1 MIGTTVADRY
11 EIISQLGMGGMA
23 KVYKAK
29 DLNLGRDVALKVLLE
44 SVSGNPEFRERF
56 RREARASAA
65 LSHPNIVQIYDFF
78 EYDKDVFI
86 VMELVDGR
94 DLRDY
99 LQEHGRLSI
108 DEAIRITL
116 GVLSA
121 LEFAHS
127 RGVVHRDISARNVM
141 LSRDGTVKVADF
153 GIARIVGERT
163 LTQDGE
169 LIGSVQYISPEQ
181 ASGGHATPA
190 ADIYSTGVLLY
201 EMLTGELP
209 FSSDN
214 VVKLALMH
222 VQTPAPKPSAICPE
236 ISEALD
242 NIVLKAMAKN
252 PAQRYR
258 TAAEMTAALLALR
271 NTAAPSAPVAPT
283 MPTAAAAPG
292 ALLSKAPS
300 YPKPNGAAAPADNAA
315 ASTIAANVAPTSNT
329 AVGVPSANVAP
340 TGNAIAS
347 AAANVASLGSV
358 APGAAA
364 FGAPAEHTML
374 RTRLP
379 QNLIKMHEDSQTG
392 PTRPLDDSSP
402 VDTVDISDYGD
413 EDYQDPEQGEYN
425 QYYSEDGEPLEEGM
439 GEEYDQSEGSAESGS
454 VNKSLGLIIA
464 VSLTILIAFVAGV
477 TWVNLNAA
485 PNVNVPS
492 IVGQKLAQARETVKE
507 AGLRLEV
514 RSQKYQAGA
523 KPGVVLHQEPDGGA
537 QLVKDGVVWVD
548 VSIGRELVAVP
559 DLSGFTEERACEELD
574 KDGLVYTIVPKE
586 SSAPVGTVFAQ
597 EPEAGQEIAIGN
609 EVTVFISLG
618 KGEDIIPDL
627 SGMSLKSA
635 ADLMVGLGGCVKVR
649 LQKDDP
655 KATEGTILSQEPAA
669 GKAMQRGTV
678 VYVVV
683 CHRSETKKVAPSLIG
698 KSVAEAKAEASG
710 LGLELVVEGDTGDNA
725 RILTQKTEPGAVLS
739 GNRLVVSASA
749 QVTVPD
755 VCTQTYE
762 QAVSNLQNA
771 GFKLGKVS
779 AAAGQNDNI
788 VIEQYPGAGQV
799 APLGSSVDLTVTK
812 AVEAEST
819 SSADEG
825 GETVNIN
832 AVPLREPEPSP
843 VAPSHDDAGSNSVGN
858 GHGGSNSDVN
868 IELPGDLP

>member
-1 MIGTTVADRY
+1 MIGTTIADRY
-11 EIISQLGMGGMA
+11 EIISQLGVGGMA

-44 SVSGNPEFRERF
+44 SVSSDPEFRERF

-65 LSHPNIVQIYDFF
+65 LTHPNIVQVYDFF
-78 EYDKDVFI
+78 EAGSDVFI
-86 VMELVDGR
+86 VMELVEGR

-99 LQEHGRLSI
+99 LQERDRLEI
-108 DEAIRITL
+108 DEAVRITL
-116 GVLSA
+116 DVLSA

-222 VQTPAPKPSAICPE
+222 VQAPVPKPSATCPE

-258 TAAEMTAALLALR
+258 SAVEMSAALLALR
-271 NTAAPSAPVAPT
+271 NTAAAQLPVAPT
-283 MPTAAAAPG
+283 VGPQTPLGPPPSVG
-292 ALLSKAPS
+292 A
-300 YPKPNGAAAPADNAA
+300 
-315 ASTIAANVAPTSNT
+315 
-329 AVGVPSANVAP
+329 
-340 TGNAIAS
+340 
-347 AAANVASLGSV
+347 
-358 APGAAA
+358 
-364 FGAPAEHTML
+364 GAPAPSGPNYIQPNGGAAGPPPPVNDMAAQRTML

-379 QNLIKMHEDSQTG
+379 QNLIKMQEASQAG
-392 PTRPLDDSSP
+392 PVRPLDDSSP
-402 VDTVDISDYGD
+402 VDTVDISHYDD
-413 EDYQDPEQGEYN
+413 EDYQDQEPGEYD
-425 QYYSEDGEPLEEGM
+425 QYYSEDGEPFGEGL
-439 GEEYDQSEGSAESGS
+439 GEEYAQTEDGAQFNYA
-454 VNKSLGLIIA
+454 NKGLGMIIA
-464 VSLTILIAFVAGV
+464 ISLTILIAFVAGV
-477 TWVNLNAA
+477 TWVNLNSA

-492 IVGQKLAQARETVKE
+492 VVGQKLAQARETLKE
-507 AGLRLEV
+507 SGLRLEV
-514 RSQKYQAGA
+514 RSQKYTAGA
-523 KPGVVLHQEPDGGA
+523 KPGVVLHQEPGGGV

-548 VSIGRELVAVP
+548 ISIGRELVSVP
-559 DLSGFTEERACEELD
+559 DLSGLSEARACGELD

-586 SSAPVGTVFAQ
+586 SSAPIGTVFAQ
-597 EPEAGQEIAIGN
+597 DPEAGREIAVGN

-618 KGEDIIPDL
+618 KGEDVVPDL

-635 ADLMVGLGGCVKVR
+635 ADLLASLGGSVKVSQ
-649 LQKDDP
+649 QKSDL
-655 KATEGTILSQEPAA
+655 KAADGIILSQEPAS
-669 GKAMQRGTV
+669 GKAMRRGLV

-683 CHRSETKKVAPSLIG
+683 NHRGETKKAAPSLIG
-698 KSVAEAKAEASG
+698 KSVAEAKAEAAG
-710 LGLELVVEGDTGDNA
+710 LGLDLVVEGDTSENA
-725 RILTQKTEPGAVLS
+725 RVLTQKTKPGALLTD
-739 GNRLVVSASA
+739 NRLVVSASA
-749 QVTVPD
+749 QATVPD
-755 VCTQTYE
+755 VCTQSYE
-762 QAVSNLQNA
+762 QALNSLQNA

-779 AAAGQNDNI
+779 AAAGQTDNV

-799 APLGSSVDLTVTK
+799 MPLGSSVDLTVTK
-812 AVEAEST
+812 VVAANQDKA
-819 SSADEG
+819 ADG
-825 GETVNIN
+825 GDETVNIN

-843 VAPSHDDAGSNSVGN
+843 VAPSQAAPGHADSESTSADNNHNGSGN
-858 GHGGSNSDVN
+858 DIN

>member
-78 EYDKDVFI
+78 EYNKDVFI

-99 LQEHGRLSI
+99 LQERGRLSL

-116 GVLSA
+116 CVLSA

-258 TAAEMTAALLALR
+258 TAAEMTAALLSLR
-271 NTAAPSAPVAPT
+271 NAASPSSVPVAPAMPTATAAPRALQPNAPAYANQNGVAAPT
-283 MPTAAAAPG
+283 SNASVGTPTSNVASTG
-292 ALLSKAPS
+292 
-300 YPKPNGAAAPADNAA
+300 NAA
-315 ASTIAANVAPTSNT
+315 AS
-329 AVGVPSANVAP
+329 AV
-340 TGNAIAS
+340 TMGNATAS
-347 AAANVASLGSV
+347 AAALGTS
-358 APGAAA
+358 
-364 FGAPAEHTML
+364 AEHTML

-402 VDTVDISDYGD
+402 VDTVDISNYED
-413 EDYQDPEQGEYN
+413 EEYQDPEQGEYE
-425 QYYSEDGEPLEEGM
+425 QYYSEDGEPTEEGM
-439 GEEYDQSEGSAESGS
+439 GEEYDQAEVGAESGS

-477 TWVNLNAA
+477 TWVNLNSA

-514 RSQKYQAGA
+514 RSQKYQAGV
-523 KPGVVLHQEPDGGA
+523 KPGVVIHQEPDGGA

-586 SSAPVGTVFAQ
+586 SNAPVGTVFAQ
-597 EPEAGQEIAIGN
+597 EPEAGQEIAVGN

-618 KGEDIIPDL
+618 KGEDVIPDL

-635 ADLMVGLGGCVKVR
+635 ADLMASLGGSVKVR
-649 LQKDDP
+649 SQKDDP
-655 KATEGTILSQEPAA
+655 KATDGTILSQEPTS

-683 CHRSETKKVAPSLIG
+683 CHRSGTKKVAPSLIG
-698 KSVAEAKAEASG
+698 KSVAEAKAEAVG
-710 LGLELVVEGDTGDNA
+710 LGLDLVVEGDTGDNA
-725 RILTQKTEPGAVLS
+725 RVLTQKTEPGAVLN

-749 QVTVPD
+749 QVPVPD

-762 QAVSNLQNA
+762 QAVNNLQNA
-771 GFKLGKVS
+771 GLKLGKVS

-799 APLGSSVDLTVTK
+799 VSLGSSIDLTVTK
-812 AVEAEST
+812 AVETESN

-843 VAPSHDDAGSNSVGN
+843 VASGHDEASSNSVGN
-858 GHGGSNSDVN
+858 NHGGSSSDVN

>member
-44 SVSGNPEFRERF
+44 SVSGDPEFRERF

-65 LSHPNIVQIYDFF
+65 LSHPNIVQVYDFF
-78 EYDKDVFI
+78 EAGKDVFI

-94 DLRDY
+94 DLRDC
-99 LQEHGRLSI
+99 LQERGRLEI

-116 GVLSA
+116 DVLSA

-222 VQTPAPKPSAICPE
+222 VQTPAPKPSATRPE

-271 NTAAPSAPVAPT
+271 TTAAPSIVAGQVMPVATVP
-283 MPTAAAAPG
+283 PSAVPPAAPSPN
-292 ALLSKAPS
+292 ATS
-300 YPKPNGAAAPADNAA
+300 YANQNVSTVATSVSHVGMA
-315 ASTIAANVAPTSNT
+315 ASGVGTTS
-329 AVGVPSANVAP
+329 ASV
-340 TGNAIAS
+340 S
-347 AAANVASLGSV
+347 AAGVATGETVSNLGI
-358 APGAAA
+358 P
-364 FGAPAEHTML
+364 PERTML

-402 VDTVDISDYGD
+402 VDTVDISDYED
-413 EDYQDPEQGEYN
+413 EEYQDPEQGEYD
-425 QYYSEDGEPLEEGM
+425 QYYSEDGEPLEDGV
-439 GEEYDQSEGSAESGS
+439 GEEYDQAEGGSESGS
-454 VNKSLGLIIA
+454 VNKSLGMIIA

-477 TWVNLNAA
+477 TWVNLNSA

-492 IVGQKLAQARETVKE
+492 IVGQKLAQARETIKE

-597 EPEAGQEIAIGN
+597 EPEAGQEIAVGN

-618 KGEDIIPDL
+618 KGEDAIPDL

-635 ADLMVGLGGCVKVR
+635 TDLMASLGGSVKVSSQR
-649 LQKDDP
+649 DDP
-655 KATEGTILSQEPAA
+655 KATDGTILSQEPAS

-678 VYVVV
+678 VYVVI
-683 CHRSETKKVAPSLIG
+683 CRRSETKKAAPSLIG
-698 KSVAEAKAEASG
+698 KSVAEAKAEAAG
-710 LGLELVVEGDTGDNA
+710 LGLDLVVEGDTGDSA
-725 RILTQKTEPGAVLS
+725 RVVTQKTEPGAVLS
-739 GNRLVVSASA
+739 NNRLVVSASA

-755 VCTQTYE
+755 VCTQSYE

-771 GFKLGKVS
+771 GLKLGKVS
-779 AAAGQNDNI
+779 AAAGQNDNV

-812 AVEAEST
+812 AVAAERDNT
-819 SSADEG
+819 ADEDS
-825 GETVNIN
+825 ETVNIK

-843 VAPSHDDAGSNSVGN
+843 VAPSHDDAGSHSTDS
-858 GHGGSNSDVN
+858 GHGGTSSDVN